1 MRPSKRPKVA
11 DENARRE
18 IPFKSLST
26 RTTISPSSIPTSKP
40 GTLCS
45 SSSEEIREPTTPQ
58 KVTNSTRKRL
68 TVKTGVMFQGEV
80 RRFAGKGDGDGR
92 ALAAESR

>member
-1 MRPSKRPKVA
+1 MRPSNRPKVA

-26 RTTISPSSIPTSKP
+26 RTTSRPRTKPTSKP
-40 GTLCS
+40 GRVRS
-45 SSSEEIREPTTPQ
+45 SSSDEMDAPMTPQ
-58 KVTNSTRKRL
+58 KVTNSTRRRL
-68 TVKTGVMFQGEV
+68 TVKSGVIFQGEL
-80 RRFAGKGDGDGR
+80 RRFGCEGDGP